1 MGAMPLRGATNQ
13 NQPKPR
19 GTERTGI
26 DTDSRRDVSPGT
38 P

>member
-13 NQPKPR
+13 SQPKPR

-26 DTDSRRDVSPGT
+26 NTDPGGT
-38 P
+38 